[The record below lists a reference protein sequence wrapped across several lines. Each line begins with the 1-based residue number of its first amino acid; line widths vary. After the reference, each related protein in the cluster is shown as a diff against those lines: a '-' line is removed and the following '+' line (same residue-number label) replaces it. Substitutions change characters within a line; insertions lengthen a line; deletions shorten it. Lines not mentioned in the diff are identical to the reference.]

1 MCTYEDQD
9 MTKEDLC
16 FQWEPGIPIVEEI
29 VAVETE
35 LLNDYIFMDNEANL
49 TDNIDKLTVLSEN

>member
-35 LLNDYIFMDNEANL
+35 LLDDYIFMDNEANL